1 MNVENS
7 GDDPRL
13 PASAQEPGGENRSC
27 SICKTPLS
35 ADNLGAF
42 CPVCML
48 RSALTQTLELGEEK
62 LIVAP
67 ELEVS
72 ENRFEHYE
80 LVRREDGAPLELGRG
95 AMGITFKAIDTNLR
109 RPVALKVVKARLLDN
124 EVIRQRF
131 ISEARA
137 AASLRHPNVAS
148 VFHLGRIGEDYFYAM
163 EFVEGESLE
172 RILKYRGPVELKLA
186 LEIVDQVAAALSAA
200 YRQNIVHRD
209 IKPSNLMVTFGEVG
223 CVTVKV
229 IDFGLAKPIRASLA
243 EPRFSE
249 AGLFVGT
256 PHFASPEQCAGKGV
270 DIRSDLYSLG
280 VTFWVMLTGKVPFDG
295 PTLEVMEKHL
305 HDAPPIE
312 RLEQVP
318 KPVVSLIESLLE
330 KDPAKRPQ
338 TPFQLQTMIQR
349 VREALGRASN
359 GTQIGRQR
367 FGLRIGGLFIVTFLV
382 GIAVVCFYFA
392 YRRVPPRIDV
402 KSVAVLPFD
411 NVGDD
416 KQKEYFGDG
425 LTTEVI
431 FQLSKISDLR
441 VISRNSVL
449 RYRPGLN
456 ENGKTLVQSGT
467 NWE

>member
-148 VFHLGRIGEDYFYAM
+148 VFHLGSGFL
-163 EFVEGESLE
+163 S
-172 RILKYRGPVELKLA
+172 
-186 LEIVDQVAAALSAA
+186 IVDLWNSSWLWKSWTRLLRRSA
-200 YRQNIVHRD
+200 R
-209 IKPSNLMVTFGEVG
+209 
-223 CVTVKV
+223 
-229 IDFGLAKPIRASLA
+229 
-243 EPRFSE
+243 
-249 AGLFVGT
+249 
-256 PHFASPEQCAGKGV
+256 
-270 DIRSDLYSLG
+270 
-280 VTFWVMLTGKVPFDG
+280 
-295 PTLEVMEKHL
+295 PT
-305 HDAPPIE
+305 D
-312 RLEQVP
+312 
-318 KPVVSLIESLLE
+318 
-330 KDPAKRPQ
+330 
-338 TPFQLQTMIQR
+338 
-349 VREALGRASN
+349 
-359 GTQIGRQR
+359 
-367 FGLRIGGLFIVTFLV
+367 
-382 GIAVVCFYFA
+382 
-392 YRRVPPRIDV
+392 
-402 KSVAVLPFD
+402 
-411 NVGDD
+411 
-416 KQKEYFGDG
+416 
-425 LTTEVI
+425 
-431 FQLSKISDLR
+431 KISSI
-441 VISRNSVL
+441 VI
-449 RYRPGLN
+449 LN
-456 ENGKTLVQSGT
+456 RAIS
-467 NWE
+467 W